1 MVFNMAYKAYLE
13 VHEEDDI
20 PLGDRI
26 IYKTSW
32 SIDKNPIDPKETI
45 YNKKWDP
52 MKISNAEVEVNIDI
66 KKLFSVC
73 GLSNKTELLL
83 WSFGRV
89 RVQITDILLTWIKR
103 FQKMKAL

>member
-1 MVFNMAYKAYLE
+1 MAYKAYLE
-13 VHEEDDI
+13 VPEEDDI

-52 MKISNAEVEVNIDI
+52 
-66 KKLFSVC
+66 
-73 GLSNKTELLL
+73 
-83 WSFGRV
+83 
-89 RVQITDILLTWIKR
+89 
-103 FQKMKAL
+103 